1 MKKQKKI
8 LIGALLTAAFLSQAC
23 PAWAITIPDGYSV
36 EDVER
41 REGEYNTYLIQNLDS
56 LSGTWK
62 KKYCLTFQTI
72 DIAEK
77 FVADNIKPE
86 MSDFEK
92 EMTIIKWMSD
102 HITYDMDNFRAGT
115 IPQYD
120 YTPIYPLEIGW
131 GVCSG
136 YTQTFELLATLSGL
150 TVKSVS
156 GQAINNGELNG
167 GHAWNQICLDGEWYN
182 LDVTWADNDE
192 SKDITL
198 RYVNATDSVFAEKH
212 EWDRSKANACN
223 AEKYAITATEP
234 FFKEKKWRYSIYPNG
249 SKEEMNRIWEAS
261 WDKDRSVFDDESYR
275 AFYYSSV
282 DQTAREIIDYISGCI
297 ENKEDSFSFKIF
309 YPESMNNV
317 KIFQSDGNNIGITTQ
332 ISRKVAAAID
342 AKYKGVAFKSR
353 TGQVSQTRGYEAR
366 NGYWMTYI
374 SNKFPRY
381 KKNWKS
387 ENAEEATN

>member
-8 LIGALLTAAFLSQAC
+8 LIGALLTATFLSQSC

-41 REGEYNTYLIQNLDS
+41 RESEYNTYLIQNLDS
-56 LSGTWK
+56 LSGSWK
-62 KKYCLTFQTI
+62 EKYRLTFQAI

-156 GQAINNGELNG
+156 GQAINNGELDG
-167 GHAWNQICLDGEWYN
+167 GHAWNQVCLDGEWYN

-198 RYVNATDSVFAEKH
+198 RYVNAHGFGF
-212 EWDRSKANACN
+212 C
-223 AEKYAITATEP
+223 
-234 FFKEKKWRYSIYPNG
+234 
-249 SKEEMNRIWEAS
+249 
-261 WDKDRSVFDDESYR
+261 
-275 AFYYSSV
+275 
-282 DQTAREIIDYISGCI
+282 
-297 ENKEDSFSFKIF
+297 
-309 YPESMNNV
+309 
-317 KIFQSDGNNIGITTQ
+317 
-332 ISRKVAAAID
+332 
-342 AKYKGVAFKSR
+342 
-353 TGQVSQTRGYEAR
+353 
-366 NGYWMTYI
+366 
-374 SNKFPRY
+374 
-381 KKNWKS
+381 
-387 ENAEEATN
+387 